1 MTKVDLHVHSR
12 YSQRPANWL
21 ARQFS
26 IPESFTEPLHIY
38 NTARARGMTH
48 VTITDHNTI
57 DGSLHIAH
65 LPDTFISCE
74 FTARFPEDQCKV
86 HVLTY
91 HITEQQFQ
99 DLVTIRQDL
108 YEMVRYLDAHH
119 ISNAIAHPLY
129 SVNNKLTQTHFEKL
143 LLLFDLIELNGFRS
157 PEVNEKLRATVASLT
172 HEQLETLADK
182 HHLDNP
188 KINPRRKYHIS
199 GSDDHSG
206 LFVARSHTSNPG
218 NDPLSFFTH
227 PELNEANATPSEPTH
242 LAYAI
247 YSILYQ
253 HIEKKVNIGQYLAR
267 NEALRHMSQL
277 LTMQKPDS
285 PSALYSLL
293 VKLVSLRRRRKNTT
307 EILLRKT
314 LKRMPEITRNLTAEN
329 APGRWFTMVSTTVD
343 ENVRDLLDYTIE
355 QLKTGNVFN
364 IVNGI
369 GSISS
374 LYVLSIPY
382 YIAYKS
388 FQDTRQFAERLSVI
402 PSQNRAPKAVHLS
415 DTYYEINGVAKSLQQ
430 MTVEASRL
438 GLDYTFVTCADR
450 QSLFGE
456 KVFKPVQV
464 YDLPEYPEMKLAC
477 PPVLDIIDYCFRE
490 DFTHIH
496 SATPGP
502 VGLAGLLVSKLLNR
516 PFYTTYHT
524 ALPQYAAQL
533 TGDQSLEGFMWVYL
547 RWFYNQADTVFTPS
561 QSFRDELIFNG
572 IAPHKVVVMP
582 HGVDTNRFTPRD
594 WGKNGD
600 VFKLLYVGRIS
611 KEKNLDVLAD
621 AMKSLGRSDVKL
633 TMVGDGPYRTELM
646 ADLAACNVEFPGY
659 LEGEDLVRAYQNAD
673 LFVFPST
680 TDTFGCVVLEAH
692 SCAVPTIITDSGGP
706 HDMVVP
712 GETGVVVP
720 GRDVPALRRGIESML
735 DREKL
740 MQMGLRAR
748 CAVEARSFD
757 HAFLEY
763 WKCYERAPL
772 PKYGDSNSNGACH

>member
-1 MTKVDLHVHSR
+1 MIKTDLHVHSS
-12 YSQRPANWL
+12 YSERPANWL
-21 ARQFS
+21 AGQFS
-26 IPESFTEPLHIY
+26 IPESFTDPMHIY
-38 NTARARGMTH
+38 NVARARGMTH

-57 DGSLHIAH
+57 NGSLHIAH
-65 LPDTFISCE
+65 LPGAFISCE
-74 FTARFPEDQCKV
+74 FTAQFPEDQCKV
-86 HVLTY
+86 HVLAY

-108 YEMVRYLDAHH
+108 YAMVRYMDEQR
-119 ISNAIAHPLY
+119 IPNAIAHPLY

-157 PEVNEKLRATVASLT
+157 PEVNEKLRATVAGLT
-172 HEQLETLADK
+172 RSQLELLADK
-182 HHLDNP
+182 HHIDNP
-188 KINPRRKYHIS
+188 KLDPLRKFHTS

-206 LFVARSHTSNPG
+206 LFVARSYTTNPG
-218 NDPLSFFTH
+218 NDPHDFFTH
-227 PELNEANATPSEPTH
+227 PELSEAVATPSEPSH

-253 HIEKKVNIGQYLAR
+253 HIEKKVNIQQYLAR

-277 LTMQKPDS
+277 LTMEKPTS

-293 VKLVSLRRRRKNTT
+293 VKIVGLRRRRKNNT

-329 APGRWFTMVSTTVD
+329 APQRWFTMVSTTVD
-343 ENVRDLLDYTIE
+343 ENVGELLDYTIQ
-355 QLKTGNVFN
+355 QLKAGNVFN
-364 IVNGI
+364 IINGI

-402 PSQNRAPKAVHLS
+402 PSPPRTPKAVHLS

-430 MTVEASRL
+430 MTLQAKKL
-438 GLDYTFVTCADR
+438 GLDYTFLTCADR
-450 QSLFGE
+450 ESAFGE

-496 SATPGP
+496 AATPGP
-502 VGLAGLLVSKLLNR
+502 VGLAGLLVAKLLNR

-547 RWFYNQADTVFTPS
+547 RWFYNQADTVFAPS
-561 QSFRDELIFNG
+561 KSFRDELVFNG

-582 HGVDTNRFTPRD
+582 HGVDTERFSPRD
-594 WGKNGD
+594 WRKNGD
-600 VFKLLYVGRIS
+600 VFKLLYVGRVS
-611 KEKNLDVLAD
+611 REKNLDVLAD
-621 AMKSLGRSDVKL
+621 ALKSMKRQDVKL
-633 TMVGDGPYRTELM
+633 TVVGDGPYRAELM
-646 ADLAACNVEFPGY
+646 HDLAALNVEFPGY
-659 LEGEDLVRAYQNAD
+659 LEDEALVHAYQDAD

-692 SCAVPTIITDSGGP
+692 SCAIPTIITDAGGP
-706 HDMVVP
+706 RDIVIP

-720 GRDVPALRRGIESML
+720 GRDASALRQGIEAIL
-735 DREKL
+735 DRDKL
-740 MQMGLRAR
+740 MKMGLQAR
-748 CAVEARSFD
+748 RAVEARRFD

-763 WKCYERAPL
+763 WKCYENAPKKNAG
-772 PKYGDSNSNGACH
+772 PDGGNVSA

>member
-1 MTKVDLHVHSR
+1 MMKSDLHVHSK
-12 YSQRPANWL
+12 YSEHPANWL
-21 ARQFS
+21 AGQFS
-26 IPESFTEPLHIY
+26 IPESFTDPLHIY
-38 NTARARGMTH
+38 RTARARGMTH

-57 DGSLHIAH
+57 SGSLQIAH
-65 LPDTFISCE
+65 LPGTFISCE
-74 FTARFPEDQCKV
+74 FTALFPEDQCKV

-99 DLVTIRQDL
+99 ELATARQDI
-108 YEMVRYLDAHH
+108 YAMVGYLDEYH
-119 ISNAIAHPLY
+119 IPNAIAHPLY
-129 SVNNKLTQTHFEKL
+129 SVNNKLTQAHFEKL

-157 PEVNEKLRATVASLT
+157 PEVNSKLRATVASLT
-172 HEQLETLADK
+172 REQLETLAEK
-182 HHLDNP
+182 HHIDNP
-188 KINPRRKYHIS
+188 KLDPARKFHIS

-218 NDPLSFFTH
+218 DDPHDFFIH
-227 PELNEANATPSEPTH
+227 PELSEACETASEPAH

-253 HIEKKVNIGQYLAR
+253 HIEKKVNIQQYLAR

-277 LTMQKPDS
+277 LTMEKPHS
-285 PSALYSLL
+285 PSTLYSLI

-307 EILLRKT
+307 EILLRRT
-314 LKRMPEITRNLTAEN
+314 LKRMPEMTRNLTAEN
-329 APGRWFTMVSTTVD
+329 APQRWFTMMSTTVD
-343 ENVRDLLDYTIE
+343 ENVRELLDHTIE

-364 IVNGI
+364 IINGI
-369 GSISS
+369 GAISS

-402 PSQNRAPKAVHLS
+402 PSPPRRPKAVHLS

-430 MTVEASRL
+430 MTIQAKRL

-450 QSLFGE
+450 ESLFGE

-490 DFTHIH
+490 DFTHVH

-502 VGLAGLLVSKLLNR
+502 VGLAGLLVAKLLNR

-561 QSFRDELIFNG
+561 QAFRDELIFNG
-572 IAPHKVVVMP
+572 IAPGKVVVMP
-582 HGVDTNRFTPRD
+582 HGVDTERFTPRD
-594 WGKNGD
+594 WSKNGD
-600 VFKLLYVGRIS
+600 VFKLLYVGRVS

-621 AMKSLGRSDVKL
+621 ALKSMHRQDVKL
-633 TMVGDGPYRTELM
+633 TIVGDGPYRAELM
-646 ADLAACNVEFPGY
+646 QDLAALNVDFPGY
-659 LEGEDLVRAYQNAD
+659 LEGDALVQAYRNAD

-680 TDTFGCVVLEAH
+680 TDTFGCVILEAH
-692 SCAVPTIITDSGGP
+692 SCAVPTIITDAGGP
-706 HDMVVP
+706 RDIVVP
-712 GETGVVVP
+712 GETGVVVQ
-720 GRDVPALRRGIESML
+720 GKNAPALRKGIESML
-735 DREKL
+735 DRDKL
-740 MQMGLRAR
+740 STMGLHARAT
-748 CAVEARSFD
+748 VEARRFD
-757 HAFLEY
+757 QSFLEY
-763 WKCYERAPL
+763 WKCYERAPASRN
-772 PKYGDSNSNGACH
+772 PGANGNGASH